1 MNAEERLAQANEA
14 FARGDFK
21 ASAQAFHDVIKLHP
35 GVGELYINLG
45 AALKAS
51 GDIASAEKAYRDAIT
66 RLPKSA
72 IAWFNL
78 GNLLR
83 ETKRSEEALKA
94 YRKADKL
101 QPGTPE
107 ILNNLGTQLYDLGAI
122 DDALKH
128 YDAALSFRPT
138 FADAMTNRGNALQRL
153 CKMDDA
159 EHALTDALAIEP
171 KNPVFTLNMSAFLAA
186 AGRHK
191 DAIEWADSAID
202 LDPEYIDAHLK
213 KASLLIQQGRLDE
226 GLALY
231 ESRWQ
236 NPHWHSLPA
245 KLDAE
250 QWNGEDLA
258 GKHLILWNEQGYG
271 DAIMY
276 ARFIKN
282 LAERAEQLTLMC
294 EPVLHTLISRGLPD
308 NVNLAGLN
316 DAPPTADFHV
326 SMMSLPYH
334 FGLSLDNLS
343 SNGAYLSPDKI
354 TADQWRK
361 SFTQNQLQVG
371 LIWAGNPA
379 QSHDFSRSLTPEII
393 SPVLETPD
401 TQFHNLLIGPRGDLW
416 QDERLIDP
424 RNKLS
429 AFDDTAAYMDALDLV
444 ISVDSAPAHLAGA
457 IGKKIWVLLSFDPD
471 TRYFLG
477 RNDSPWYPT
486 MTLYRQNMP
495 GDWGSPI
502 QKICTDLKKLQSKKK
517 QA

>member
-1 MNAEERLAQANEA
+1 MNAEQRLKQANNA
-14 FARGDFK
+14 FAKGDFK
-21 ASAQAFHDVIKLHP
+21 TAAQAFRDVIGRHP
-35 GVGELYINLG
+35 EVGELYINLG

-51 GDIASAEKAYRDAIT
+51 GDIQGAEQSYRDAIKK
-66 RLPKSA
+66 LPKSA

-83 ETKRSEEALKA
+83 EIKRSEEALKA

-153 CKMDDA
+153 CRMDDA
-159 EHALTDALAIEP
+159 ESALNDALAIEP

-186 AGRHK
+186 TGRHK
-191 DAIEWADSAID
+191 DAIEWADTAIA
-202 LDPEYIDAHLK
+202 LDPKYIDAHLK
-213 KASLLIQQGRLDE
+213 KASLLIQQGQLIE
-226 GLALY
+226 GFSLY

-236 NPHWHSLPA
+236 KPHWHSLPA
-245 KLDAE
+245 KFDAE
-250 QWNGEDLA
+250 PWNGEDIA
-258 GKHLILWNEQGYG
+258 GKHLIIWNEQGFG

-316 DAPPTADFHV
+316 DEPPRADFHV

-334 FGLSLDNLS
+334 FGVSLDNLRS
-343 SNGAYLSPDKI
+343 DGAYLRPEKVAADK
-354 TADQWRK
+354 WRK
-361 SFTQNQLQVG
+361 TFMPNQLQVG

-379 QSHDFSRSLTPEII
+379 QSHDYSRSLTPEVI
-393 SPVLETPD
+393 SSVLETPD
-401 TQFHNLLIGPRGDLW
+401 TQFHNLLIGARGDLW
-416 QDERLIDP
+416 KDERLIDH

-429 AFDDTAAYMDALDLV
+429 TFDETAAYMDALDLI
-444 ISVDSAPAHLAGA
+444 ISVDSAPAHLASA
-457 IGKKIWVLLSFDPD
+457 IGKKTWVLLSFDPD

-486 MTLYRQNMP
+486 MTLYRQKMP
-495 GDWGSPI
+495 GDWGTSI
-502 QKICTDLKKLQSKKK
+502 QEICTDLKKLQSNKK